1 MKKTKHHI
9 LYLFLV
15 ASTCMCVP
23 SSNAQWLHDKALAD
37 SLLNEL
43 PKAKNDTVK
52 FNLLIKTVKAV
63 ISNRSLAMHYADS
76 AMHLYLDISKLSLA
90 KANDD
95 TAKVLLLVNLSGE
108 YVVWQVDSSI
118 RYAQSA
124 IKLARQLNYKKGE
137 AAAMHSYGDA
147 LWASGNYDKA
157 IEIAFKA
164 LNLSRDLQDIKMIA
178 SSYIQLAVL
187 YQDIGDYALA
197 LKYGFLSKNLF
208 ESITV
213 GGPPQ
218 SSIIAGIYILTNQP
232 DSASIYIKEASD
244 TLKRYNYESGYV
256 QQCLGDIEVKKK
268 NYKEAL
274 NYYWSGVPI
283 AINYGNFLDLVY
295 LYNSMAQLYYE
306 TGNIDSSIYY
316 AKEELNTSRFT
327 ALKRGAFGAI
337 TILAKDY
344 KLKNQNDSTI
354 KYLEL
359 SIALNDSLFNK
370 EKTRA
375 IQNLTF
381 NEQLQ
386 QQEKAQQQKEFQN
399 TIKLYSM
406 LAALVVFLLIAF
418 ILWRNNR
425 RKQKLNTLLQKQKEQ
440 IERTL
445 VKLKSTQAQ
454 LIQSEKMAS
463 LGELTAGIAHEIQNP
478 LNFVNNFSEVNT
490 ELIDELKEEVDK
502 GNITE
507 IKIIADGIKD
517 NEQKILHHG
526 KRADAIVKGMLQ
538 HSRASTGKKEPTDIN
553 ALTDEYLR
561 LSYHGMR
568 AKDKSFNATL
578 QTDFDNIEKI
588 NVVPQDIGRVLLNLF
603 NNAFYAVSEKKK
615 VAEGE
620 YEPVVSVDT
629 KKVDS
634 KVEILVKDNGV
645 GIPQKVVDKI
655 FQPFFTTKPTGQ
667 GTGLGLSLSYD
678 IIKAQGGE
686 ITVQTKEGEGSEFSI
701 LLPTA

>member
-1 MKKTKHHI
+1 MKRFKHYI
-9 LYLFLV
+9 LYFFITTS
-15 ASTCMCVP
+15 ACISVP
-23 SSNAQWLHDKALAD
+23 SLNAQGLHDKALAD

-43 PKAKNDTVK
+43 PKTKSDTDWFK
-52 FNLLIKTVKAV
+52 LSITAVKAV
-63 ISNRSLAMHYADS
+63 ISNRPLAMHYADS
-76 AMHLYLDISKLSLA
+76 AMNLNLDILKLSLINA
-90 KANDD
+90 QDD
-95 TAKVLLLVNLSGE
+95 TAKVSLLVELSAN
-108 YVVWQVDSSI
+108 YVIYQADSSI
-118 RYAQSA
+118 HYAQRA
-124 IKLARQLNYKKGE
+124 ISLARQLNYKKGE
-137 AAAMHSYGDA
+137 AAAMQSYGTA

-157 IEIAFKA
+157 IEIALKA
-164 LNLSRDLQDIKMIA
+164 LNLSRDLQDVKMIA

-187 YQDIGDYALA
+187 YQDIGDYRQALQ
-197 LKYGFLSKNLF
+197 YGFLSKNLF
-208 ESITV
+208 ESLDV

-218 SSIIAGIYILTNQP
+218 SSIIAGIYILTNQI

-244 TLKRYNYESGYV
+244 TLKRHKIESGFQ

-268 NYKEAL
+268 NYTEAL

-283 AINYGNFLDLVY
+283 AINYMNFLDLVY
-295 LYNSMAQLYYE
+295 LYNSIAQLYYD
-306 TGNIDSSIYY
+306 TGNIDSSVYY

-327 ALKRGAFGAI
+327 SLKRAAFNAI

-344 KLKNQNDSTI
+344 KLKNQNDSII

-359 SIALNDSLFNK
+359 SIALNDSLFSK

-399 TIKLYSM
+399 KIKLYSL
-406 LAALVVFLLIAF
+406 LATLVVFLLIAS

-440 IERTL
+440 IQSTL
-445 VKLKSTQAQ
+445 TELKSTQAQ

-478 LNFVNNFSEVNT
+478 LNFVNNFSEVNN
-490 ELIDELKEEVDK
+490 ELIEEMNSESD
-502 GNITE
+502 ISE
-507 IKIIADGIKD
+507 IKTIANDIKQN
-517 NEQKILHHG
+517 NEKIAFHG

-538 HSRASTGKKEPTDIN
+538 HSRASTGKKEPADIN
-553 ALTDEYLR
+553 ALCDEYLR

-568 AKDKSFNATL
+568 AKDKSFNAEIK
-578 QTDFDNIEKI
+578 TDYDSSIGKI
-588 NVVPQDIGRVLLNLF
+588 NIVPQDIGRVLLNLF
-603 NNAFYAVSEKKK
+603 NNAFYATNEKKK
-615 VAEGE
+615 TANEN
-620 YEPVVSVDT
+620 YNPVVSVQT
-629 KKVDS
+629 KRLNDR
-634 KVEILVKDNGV
+634 VEIIVIDNGN
-645 GIPQKVVDKI
+645 GIAQKVVDKI

-678 IIKAQGGE
+678 IIKAHGGE
-686 ITVQTKEGEGSEFSI
+686 IRVETKEAEGSEFTVV
-701 LLPTA
+701 LPA